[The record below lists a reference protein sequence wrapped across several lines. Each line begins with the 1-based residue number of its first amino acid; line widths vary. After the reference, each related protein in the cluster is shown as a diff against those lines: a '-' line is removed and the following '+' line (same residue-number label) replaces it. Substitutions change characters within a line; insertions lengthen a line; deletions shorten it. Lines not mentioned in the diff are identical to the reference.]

1 MQLSEILRTG
11 VRTSFVFAA
20 ALCLCAQE
28 QTAPPADAR
37 PKETLGL
44 PPRVAPSEYQAQA
57 KAGAV
62 TLAAD
67 FVRHSVPTPQ
77 GTLNTED
84 YVVVEL
90 GLYGAPDARIQISLD
105 DFSLRINGKK
115 TALRCQPFG
124 MVLAS
129 LKDPEWVPPE
139 PVAQKSKTSLNTGGG
154 GGGQNDPGSPPP
166 VVHVPIEVKRA
177 LDQRVQ
183 KAALPLGDR
192 ALPQAGL
199 IFFQYRSNTK
209 NIESIDL
216 IYSGPAGKA
225 TLALRP

>member
-1 MQLSEILRTG
+1 M
-11 VRTSFVFAA
+11 RTSVVFAA
-20 ALCLCAQE
+20 ALCLYAQE
-28 QTAPPADAR
+28 QPAPAAEAH

-44 PPRVAPSEYQAQA
+44 PPRVAPSEYQAQG
-57 KAGAV
+57 KAGTV

-90 GLYGAPDARIQISLD
+90 GLYGPPDARMQISLD
-105 DFSLRINGKK
+105 DFSMRINGKK
-115 TALRCQPFG
+115 TALRCQPYG
-124 MVLAS
+124 MILAS
-129 LKDPEWVPPE
+129 LKDPEWVPPEE

-216 IYSGPAGKA
+216 IYSGSAGKA
-225 TLALRP
+225 TLSLRP